1 MDGTPARFL
10 AGPSLRDRGSSKQWR
25 SGLTTDEGGPHGR
38 ALQAPEEHRM
48 GQQGSTVENGGPGG
62 GGPPLV
68 PRNDT
73 RRSHEKVPVS
83 PSVPERAR
91 RSRSW
96 EGSGKLLT
104 VCGARRGRALIRGR
118 ETGPGNG
125 WIVLGTNTFVCFVTH
140 TVLPE
145 KVLQSRL
152 LQCCQVCQL
161 VDL

>member
-1 MDGTPARFL
+1 MGIWADNGRGRAPR
-10 AGPSLRDRGSSKQWR
+10 AGP
-25 SGLTTDEGGPHGR
+25 TGPPKG
-38 ALQAPEEHRM
+38 PKNI
-48 GQQGSTVENGGPGG
+48 GWGSTVENGGPGG

-96 EGSGKLLT
+96 EGSGNLLT